1 MRICGNDQARAS
13 WHFFG
18 SGYDSGIVAGVERGI
33 TEVLLEQ
40 ITDKFVGH
48 QATAA
53 MPNHNLIVL
62 IEWQRADRSLHSG
75 ESWLA
80 HSFTRW

>member
-1 MRICGNDQARAS
+1 MRICGNNQVRAS

-18 SGYDSGIVAGVERGI
+18 SGYDSGVVAGVERGI

-53 MPNHNLIVL
+53 MPDHDLIVL
-62 IEWQRADRSLHSG
+62 AERQRANGSVHRG

-80 HSFTRW
+80 HGFTRW